1 MMISK
6 NNNQINLYYH
16 PDYALSRKCL
26 AIAQANKAAIFP
38 IDISKAGISQT
49 DWSEMA
55 NMLNLSVVDLIDLNH
70 DVIVSKFGQSPNID
84 EFDALKIIE
93 NHPEVVDKPIA
104 IRGDKIVRATHAN
117 DLLKLQN
124 ADTGDI
130 KIP

>member
-6 NNNQINLYYH
+6 DNKQINLYYH
-16 PDYALSRKCL
+16 PDYALSKKCL
-26 AIAQANKAAIFP
+26 AIAQANKAVIFP

-55 NMLNLSVVDLIDLNH
+55 KMLNLSVVDLINLNH
-70 DVIVSKFGQSPNID
+70 EIITSKFGKSPNID

-93 NHPEVVDKPIA
+93 KHPEVVDKPIA
-104 IRGDKIVRATHAN
+104 IRGNKIVRASHAN
-117 DLLKLQN
+117 DILQLQSV
-124 ADTGDI
+124 DTGEI